1 MHTNDQIK
9 FGPADELLTESE
21 LSRLYNVRLRRL
33 MVQTGE
39 HFQNTICPVFGIR
52 KPDQDMPISYPLN
65 KGKYNE

>member
-1 MHTNDQIK
+1 
-9 FGPADELLTESE
+9 SE

-39 HFQNTICPVFGIR
+39 HFQSTICPVFGIR
-52 KPDQDMPISYPLN
+52 EPDQDMPISYPLN

>member
-39 HFQNTICPVFGIR
+39 HFQSTICPVFGIR
-52 KPDQDMPISYPLN
+52 EPDQDMPISYPLN
-65 KGKYNE
+65 KGKY